1 MKLKER
7 GKKMDNIKKV
17 INILKEGW
25 DFDDE
30 KIKFLEE
37 ELKDIKKGDVVNFDN
52 DRWDMDLN
60 ISYESDEEWESLK
73 EDYKENFDDVE
84 IDGDVISGDCW
95 VSIRV

>member
-1 MKLKER
+1 
-7 GKKMDNIKKV
+7 MDNIKKV

-60 ISYESDEEWESLK
+60 ISYESDEEWERLK
-73 EDYKENFDDVE
+73 EDYKENFVDVE
-84 IDGDVISGDCW
+84 IDGDVIIGDCW